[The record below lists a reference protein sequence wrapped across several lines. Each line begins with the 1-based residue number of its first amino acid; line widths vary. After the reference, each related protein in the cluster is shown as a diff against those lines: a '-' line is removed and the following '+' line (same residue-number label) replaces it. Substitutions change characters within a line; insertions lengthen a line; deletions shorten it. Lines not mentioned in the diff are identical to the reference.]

1 MTLGIQA
8 FIYVHTIFI
17 IFQFESVVTSTLVTS
32 YSVITFLWTNT
43 RVLAFINIS
52 TKSTNFSKSWRA
64 FTTEGTGGVH
74 ADVVMARAGIGF
86 AFVYVLLT
94 RFPGPPLLADTP
106 LYIVTCIGTTPTF
119 ARGFTVFSIE
129 KLATGFARYSI
140 ILKFV
145 SNRTAAFK

>member
-1 MTLGIQA
+1 MDKCDNLNP
-8 FIYVHTIFI
+8 FIDINTFFLLFTPFKYFEKVLVDFI
-17 IFQFESVVTSTLVTS
+17 TYT
-32 YSVITFLWTNT
+32 
-43 RVLAFINIS
+43 S
-52 TKSTNFSKSWRA
+52 TKSTNFSKSWRT
-64 FTTEGTGGVH
+64 FTTERTGGVH

-129 KLATGFARYSI
+129 KLATGYIMKGKQYISKHFH
-140 ILKFV
+140 
-145 SNRTAAFK
+145 